1 MNTLAD
7 CLPVEEHTFQLLNRA
22 FDLGRAVLPL
32 CLASGSS
39 LRVAN
44 CDFFRELVFVMVTGP
59 RPADVASGFKRFDL
73 AHSLAWTD
81 PSFASNR
88 WG

>member
-22 FDLGRAVLPL
+22 FDLGWAVLPL

-44 CDFFRELVFVMVTGP
+44 CDFFRELVFVMFTGP

-81 PSFASNR
+81 PSFASNG
-88 WG
+88 WD